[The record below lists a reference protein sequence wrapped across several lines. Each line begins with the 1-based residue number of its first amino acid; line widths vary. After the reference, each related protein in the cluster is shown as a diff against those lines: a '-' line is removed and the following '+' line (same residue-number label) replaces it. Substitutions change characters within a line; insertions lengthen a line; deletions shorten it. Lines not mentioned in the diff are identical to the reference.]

1 MSLAGVAC
9 LSRLSCV
16 GDANEPEGCEA
27 FGGLWASSRDE
38 SSETLFTT
46 ISMYQMTY
54 MNVYIEMYAQAVG
67 RRRWCIGGRGLLPL
81 KGGERVLLEWM
92 L

>member
-38 SSETLFTT
+38 VGETLSTT
-46 ISMYQMTY
+46 ISMYQMIH

-67 RRRWCIGGRGLLPL
+67 RRRWRIGGRGLLPL

>member
-1 MSLAGVAC
+1 MSLTGVAC

-38 SSETLFTT
+38 VGETLSTT

-67 RRRWCIGGRGLLPL
+67 RRRWRISGRGLLPL
-81 KGGERVLLEWM
+81 RGEERVLLEWM

>member
-9 LSRLSCV
+9 LSRLSCEK
-16 GDANEPEGCEA
+16 DADGSKGCGA
-27 FGGLWASSRDE
+27 FGGLWASSRDGGWRDTIYYYFNVSNDSYE
-38 SSETLFTT
+38 CLHRNVRMSS
-46 ISMYQMTY
+46 
-54 MNVYIEMYAQAVG
+54 G
-67 RRRWCIGGRGLLPL
+67 RRCWRIGGRGLLPL

>member
-16 GDANEPEGCEA
+16 GDANEPEGCGA

-38 SSETLFTT
+38 SGEMLSTT
-46 ISMYQMTY
+46 ILMY
-54 MNVYIEMYAQAVG
+54 
-67 RRRWCIGGRGLLPL
+67 
-81 KGGERVLLEWM
+81 
-92 L
+92 

>member
-16 GDANEPEGCEA
+16 GDANEPEGCGA

-38 SSETLFTT
+38 SSETLSTT

-67 RRRWCIGGRGLLPL
+67 RRRWRIGGRGLLPL

>member
-38 SSETLFTT
+38 SGEILSIT
-46 ISMYQMTY
+46 ISMYQMIY
-54 MNVYIEMYAQAVG
+54 MNAYIEMYA
-67 RRRWCIGGRGLLPL
+67 
-81 KGGERVLLEWM
+81 
-92 L
+92 

>member
-1 MSLAGVAC
+1 MSLTGVAC

-38 SSETLFTT
+38 SGEMLSTT
-46 ISMYQMTY
+46 IL
-54 MNVYIEMYAQAVG
+54 MN
-67 RRRWCIGGRGLLPL
+67 
-81 KGGERVLLEWM
+81 
-92 L
+92 

>member
-9 LSRLSCV
+9 LSRLSCEK
-16 GDANEPEGCEA
+16 DADGSKGCGA

-38 SSETLFTT
+38 SGEMLSTT

-54 MNVYIEMYAQAVG
+54 MNVYIEMYSQAVG
-67 RRRWCIGGRGLLPL
+67 RRRWRIGGRGLLPL
-81 KGGERVLLEWM
+81 RGEGRVLLEWM

>member
-16 GDANEPEGCEA
+16 GDANEPEGCGA
-27 FGGLWASSRDE
+27 LGGLWASSRNGGG
-38 SSETLFTT
+38 ETLSTT

-67 RRRWCIGGRGLLPL
+67 RRRWRIGGRGLLPL
-81 KGGERVLLEWM
+81 RGEGRVLLEWM